1 MCRTASNDSLDR
13 VGTKEPDAVAHP
25 GMNDDCRSRT
35 CSVAWEKCRA
45 SRPHHERIHKAEV
58 VILSQVGNGHRQRI
72 HREYS
77 YRVQR
82 LMLVCDSIWTTF
94 RMKRALLATR
104 SPSKTGNLRFFRGNT
119 DQSIEN
125 ATLKRNAI
133 DILRVFNKMID
144 FRPIEIFSILPF
156 IMLEIGGRW
165 WENSFATDCRIGDW
179 TDEGRPNPIGAV
191 RVPSFEP

>member
-1 MCRTASNDSLDR
+1 
-13 VGTKEPDAVAHP
+13 
-25 GMNDDCRSRT
+25 
-35 CSVAWEKCRA
+35 
-45 SRPHHERIHKAEV
+45 
-58 VILSQVGNGHRQRI
+58 
-72 HREYS
+72 
-77 YRVQR
+77 
-82 LMLVCDSIWTTF
+82 
-94 RMKRALLATR
+94 MKRALLATR